1 MDKIYSRKRFLIPK
15 FKLNRG
21 RIGIKNASI
30 SRKIVNDADGVGNAT
45 NINNENGVNR
55 ISKIN
60 NVDRGNRINKVNNVD
75 RVNKINNVNNGNR
88 INKVSRS
95 NRENLTGGNFELK
108 KNLQEKIF
116 NRKLIKTAVIVI
128 IAVYIANRIISTIEP
143 TIDVLCVDMA
153 KSIATKISN
162 EQATVVMRKLQI

>member
-15 FKLNRG
+15 FKLKRG
-21 RIGIKNASI
+21 RIGIKNATK
-30 SRKIVNDADGVGNAT
+30 SRKIENGN
-45 NINNENGVNR
+45 INGVNSMR
-55 ISKIN
+55 NTN
-60 NVDRGNRINKVNNVD
+60 NFNRINKAKNTNNV
-75 RVNKINNVNNGNR
+75 
-88 INKVSRS
+88 
-95 NRENLTGGNFELK
+95 NRENLTGSNFELK

-128 IAVYIANRIISTIEP
+128 IAVYIANRIIATIEP
-143 TIDVLCVDMA
+143 TIDILCVDMA

>member
-15 FKLNRG
+15 FKLKRG
-21 RIGIKNASI
+21 RIGIKNASR
-30 SRKIVNDADGVGNAT
+30 SGKIENGN
-45 NINNENGVNR
+45 INGVNSMR
-55 ISKIN
+55 NTN
-60 NVDRGNRINKVNNVD
+60 NFNRINKANNTNNV
-75 RVNKINNVNNGNR
+75 
-88 INKVSRS
+88 
-95 NRENLTGGNFELK
+95 NRENLTGSNFELK

-128 IAVYIANRIISTIEP
+128 IAVYIANRIIATIEP
-143 TIDVLCVDMA
+143 TIDILCVDMA

>member
-15 FKLNRG
+15 IKLKRG
-21 RIGIKNASI
+21 RIGIKNASR
-30 SRKIVNDADGVGNAT
+30 SGKIENGN
-45 NINNENGVNR
+45 INGVNSMR
-55 ISKIN
+55 NTN
-60 NVDRGNRINKVNNVD
+60 NFNRINKANNT
-75 RVNKINNVNNGNR
+75 NNA
-88 INKVSRS
+88 
-95 NRENLTGGNFELK
+95 NRESLTGGNFEIK

-128 IAVYIANRIISTIEP
+128 IAVYIANRIIATIEP
-143 TIDVLCVDMA
+143 TIDILCVDMA

>member
-21 RIGIKNASI
+21 RIGIKNATKP
-30 SRKIVNDADGVGNAT
+30 RKIENGN
-45 NINNENGVNR
+45 INGVNSMR
-55 ISKIN
+55 NTN
-60 NVDRGNRINKVNNVD
+60 NFNRINKAKNTNNV
-75 RVNKINNVNNGNR
+75 
-88 INKVSRS
+88 
-95 NRENLTGGNFELK
+95 NRENLTGSNFELK

-128 IAVYIANRIISTIEP
+128 IAVYIANRIIATIEP
-143 TIDVLCVDMA
+143 TIDILCVDMA